1 MSTDTPQPAD
11 AAEHAEFRAF
21 LTNMPVK
28 LRTFVDIELPDT
40 ITVED
45 GGEKEF
51 VKDFSPGSLPW
62 VEAYA
67 LTRLPGPSALAMPEN
82 QTFSEGVMRYVG
94 ETFLRAV
101 GGEWDFDP
109 RGVGGHGMPFI
120 RPDSAAGQA
129 QGEPVSVV
137 GLLLTALEQRRA
149 EVFVTALARTLAGFG
164 EGGMPPR
171 RSTGLEPAGAS
182 ADRPSQSEQEFLDT
196 FLGTVEPAVAAWVGD
211 QANPGEWQF
220 DRASLARLERQL
232 RARFDDAAELSA
244 EREQF
249 FIAGAVRFVGEVL
262 RRAGSGSWRYG
273 AELEPDD
280 PRAGQPFVRIS
291 TTADAEGSTRSAD
304 FVPWQLLRRTFTGDG
319 ALTAA
324 YDHAVAAAGQAGRTG
339 GS

>member
-1 MSTDTPQPAD
+1 VLMSTETPPPAD
-11 AAEHAEFRAF
+11 PAEHAEFRAF

-28 LRTFVDIELPDT
+28 LSTFVDAELPDT

-45 GGEKEF
+45 GAEKEF

-67 LTRLPGPSALAMPEN
+67 LTRLPGPAAVAMPEN
-82 QTFSEGVMRYVG
+82 QAFSEGVMRYVG
-94 ETFLRAV
+94 ETFLRAA

-109 RGVGGHGMPFI
+109 RGVAGHGMPFI
-120 RPDSAAGQA
+120 RPDSAAGPA

-137 GLLLTALEQRRA
+137 GLLLTAVEQRRA
-149 EVFVTALARTLAGFG
+149 EVFVTALAQTLAGFG
-164 EGGMPPR
+164 EGSTPLR
-171 RSTGLEPAGAS
+171 SSTGMEPAGAS
-182 ADRPSQSEQEFLDT
+182 AAPPSQSEQEFLGT
-196 FLGTVEPAVAAWVGD
+196 FLGTVEPAVAGWVGD

-220 DRASLARLERQL
+220 DRDSLARLERQL
-232 RARFDDAAELSA
+232 RARYDDAAELSE

-262 RRAGSGSWRYG
+262 RRAGGGSWRYG

-280 PRAGQPFVRIS
+280 PRAGQPFVRLS
-291 TTADAEGSTRSAD
+291 TAADTAGSTRSAD
-304 FVPWQLLRRTFTGDG
+304 FVPWQLLRRTLTDEN

-324 YDHAVAAAGQAGRTG
+324 YDHAVADGGQPG
-339 GS
+339 